1 MFLFVLDRVYISV
14 EGVFVFYGALLTE
27 IEVQRSLFLFQEV
40 AICCIQNAG
49 GALRAIL
56 KLNHPDK

>member
-14 EGVFVFYGALLTE
+14 EGVFVLFRFFDRD
-27 IEVQRSLFLFQEV
+27 RSSKESFLFQEV

-49 GALRAIL
+49 DVLCAIL
-56 KLNHPDK
+56 ELNHPDK